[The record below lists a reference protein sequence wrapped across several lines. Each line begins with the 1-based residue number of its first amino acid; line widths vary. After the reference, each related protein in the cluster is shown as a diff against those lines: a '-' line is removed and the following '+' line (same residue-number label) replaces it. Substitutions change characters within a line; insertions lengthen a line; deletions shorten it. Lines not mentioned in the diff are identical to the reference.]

1 MDYEVIVVGGGPV
14 GMLLAAELALAGV
27 KVCVFERL
35 KDTTPYSRALT
46 LHPRSLELFD
56 LRGLKSKLMSIGK
69 PLPTGHFAALDTR
82 LDFSVLDSSS
92 NYTLYISQHDTEKVL
107 EEWAQSVGVE
117 IRRETEVVSVRQ
129 DARGVEVTAV
139 GAKGEAVLTAAYA
152 VGADGAGSLVR
163 KQAGIPFEGT
173 DATLTAMLGD
183 VVLAYPPETNGLS
196 RFTEHGLVMI
206 VPVTDRLHRVVMI
219 DPLRMGV
226 PKEEPVTLEELRSGL
241 ERILGSD
248 LGISEPFWLSR
259 YGNATRQAKRY
270 REGRIFLA
278 GDAAHIHFPAGGQG
292 LNVGLQEAM
301 NLGWKLAAELKGQAP
316 GWLLDSYHTERF
328 PVNTALLRNTQA
340 QTLLMGFDF
349 SPRMMGLRSML
360 SDLLRIPEAN
370 KELAAQIAAFDVR
383 YAPDE
388 GALPHA
394 LNGRRFTELKLRL
407 DNDTVRNAYELFH
420 SGCFVL
426 LHFASDDRLND
437 VVPWEGY
444 GHIQVVRASIAGSGN
459 EAEWDDVHTALIRPD
474 GHIAWAVPRSEPQPL
489 EAIKRGIARW
499 CGSHHI

>member
-14 GMLLAAELALAGV
+14 GMMLAAELALAKV
-27 KVCVFERL
+27 KVCLLERL
-35 KDTTPYSRALT
+35 KETTPYSRALT

-56 LRGLKSKLMSIGK
+56 LRGLKTKLLRIGK

-107 EEWAQSVGVE
+107 EAWAQSVGVE

-129 DARGVEVTAV
+129 DAQGVEVTAF
-139 GAKGEAVLTAAYA
+139 GKNGEAVLTAAYV

-173 DATLTAMLGD
+173 DTTLTAMLGD
-183 VVLAYPPETNGLS
+183 VVLANPPETNTLS

-219 DPLRMGV
+219 DPVRKEV

-241 ERILGSD
+241 QRILGSD
-248 LGISEPFWLSR
+248 LGICEPFWLSR

-301 NLGWKLAAELKGQAP
+301 NLGWKLAAELKGRAP
-316 GWLLDSYHTERF
+316 DWLLDSYHSERF

-340 QTLLMGFDF
+340 QTMLMGMEF

-370 KELAAQIAAFDVR
+370 KELAAQLAAFDVR

-388 GALPHA
+388 EALPHA

-407 DNDTVRNAYELFH
+407 DNGTVLNAYELFH

-426 LHFASDDRLND
+426 LHLASDDRLND
-437 VVPWEGY
+437 NVQWAGD
-444 GHIQVVRASIAGSGN
+444 GHIRVVRASIAGQ

-489 EAIKRGIARW
+489 EAIKQGVVRW
-499 CGSHHI
+499 CGSRPI